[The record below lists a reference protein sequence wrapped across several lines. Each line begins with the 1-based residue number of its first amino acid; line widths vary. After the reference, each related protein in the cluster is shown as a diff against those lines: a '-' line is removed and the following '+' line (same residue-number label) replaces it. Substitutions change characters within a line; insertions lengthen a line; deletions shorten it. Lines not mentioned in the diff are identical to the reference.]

1 MPSME
6 LMEMDPKQMLDLF
19 EGHDLL
25 PWTSKPTESPREQ
38 PQASDA
44 DEPEI
49 PSSKVCSRDLVQ
61 QLPASPQHLV
71 SNDAGEATLLPSS
84 VPHAASPRSLGSRS
98 SRSRSRSRSRRSPA
112 PGSQGSAADRE
123 ARDPLQEMAREA
135 PTAVSIV
142 IKLGLDGAAAG
153 VERSPQRAAF
163 QNNLAQDLAE
173 AAGVSAQRFEIQGLV
188 SSASGSTITVD
199 MRIHPDPSGRTPGPF
214 DVAQDLQRQT
224 GDAGSAL
231 NRGVLT
237 RHTEDITRAPQPQ
250 AAAAPTVAQ
259 ALSPPSVAAV
269 PPRSDEAQLA
279 ALKAKLQRYQREYG
293 DISLNSS
300 PPAPPAPDVFE
311 GPPESTH
318 SKFRG
323 AVNKVVQGTRVAEA
337 FNEGKHGEAWATRM
351 MAEAEEE
358 ESLVSDTTEP
368 DLQPQMSAGKLRG
381 AVNKVVQGTRA
392 AEAFN
397 EGKHGEAWATRM
409 MAEAEEEGENI
420 SEERGAEEAFYNA
433 GQRALSPPQVL
444 RSAPPPA
451 ETQGSITVQGVPS
464 PQLQPPPQ
472 QHSRAH
478 SPPHLSSGNYGAPK
492 PPHASMPANAA
503 VNPVKAEPRGRHT
516 AQRTYLD
523 TNPGMQ
529 DWEKELRMA
538 APAPSVNW
546 GAYRSQ
552 VLSTEYR

>member
-1 MPSME
+1 MASTEVME
-6 LMEMDPKQMLDLF
+6 LDPKQMLDLF
-19 EGHDLL
+19 EGHNLL
-25 PWTSKPTESPREQ
+25 PWMSG
-38 PQASDA
+38 
-44 DEPEI
+44 I
-49 PSSKVCSRDLVQ
+49 PSSKMCPRDLVQ

-84 VPHAASPRSLGSRS
+84 VSHAASPQSLGSRS
-98 SRSRSRSRSRRSPA
+98 SRSRSRSRRSPA
-112 PGSQGSAADRE
+112 PGSQGSAEDRD
-123 ARDPLQEMAREA
+123 ARDPLQKMAREA

-163 QNNLAQDLAE
+163 QNNLTQDLAE
-173 AAGVSAQRFEIQGLV
+173 AAGVSAQRFEIQDLV

-199 MRIHPDPSGRTPGPF
+199 MRIHPDPSGRTPGPL
-214 DVAQDLQRQT
+214 DVAKDLQRQT

-259 ALSPPSVAAV
+259 ALSPPSVADV
-269 PPRSDEAQLA
+269 PARSDEAQLA

-311 GPPESTH
+311 GPPGSTQ
-318 SKFRG
+318 S
-323 AVNKVVQGTRVAEA
+323 
-337 FNEGKHGEAWATRM
+337 
-351 MAEAEEE
+351 
-358 ESLVSDTTEP
+358 
-368 DLQPQMSAGKLRG
+368 KLRG

-409 MAEAEEEGENI
+409 MAEVEKEGENI
-420 SEERGAEEAFYNA
+420 SEERGAEQAFYQA
-433 GQRALSPPQVL
+433 GQRALSPPQAL

-464 PQLQPPPQ
+464 PQLLPPP

-478 SPPHLSSGNYGAPK
+478 SPPHLSSRDFSAPM
-492 PPHASMPANAA
+492 PTHASMPANAA

>member
-1 MPSME
+1 MASTEVME
-6 LMEMDPKQMLDLF
+6 LDPKQMLDLF
-19 EGHDLL
+19 EGHNLL
-25 PWTSKPTESPREQ
+25 PWMSG
-38 PQASDA
+38 
-44 DEPEI
+44 I
-49 PSSKVCSRDLVQ
+49 PSSKMCPRDLVQ

-84 VPHAASPRSLGSRS
+84 VSHAASPQSLGSRS
-98 SRSRSRSRSRRSPA
+98 SRSRSRSRRSPA
-112 PGSQGSAADRE
+112 PGSQGSAEDRD
-123 ARDPLQEMAREA
+123 ARDPLQKMAREA

-163 QNNLAQDLAE
+163 QNNLTQDLAE
-173 AAGVSAQRFEIQGLV
+173 AAGVSAQRFEIQDLV

-237 RHTEDITRAPQPQ
+237 RHTEDITRTPQPQ

-259 ALSPPSVAAV
+259 ALSPPSVADV
-269 PPRSDEAQLA
+269 PARSDEAQLA

-311 GPPESTH
+311 GPPGSTQ
-318 SKFRG
+318 S
-323 AVNKVVQGTRVAEA
+323 
-337 FNEGKHGEAWATRM
+337 
-351 MAEAEEE
+351 
-358 ESLVSDTTEP
+358 
-368 DLQPQMSAGKLRG
+368 KLRG

-392 AEAFN
+392 AEALH

-409 MAEAEEEGENI
+409 MAEVEKEGENI
-420 SEERGAEEAFYNA
+420 SEERGAEQAFYQA
-433 GQRALSPPQVL
+433 GQRALSPPQAL

-451 ETQGSITVQGVPS
+451 ETQGSITVRGGPS

-478 SPPHLSSGNYGAPK
+478 SPPHLSSRDFSAPM
-492 PPHASMPANAA
+492 PTHASMPANAA